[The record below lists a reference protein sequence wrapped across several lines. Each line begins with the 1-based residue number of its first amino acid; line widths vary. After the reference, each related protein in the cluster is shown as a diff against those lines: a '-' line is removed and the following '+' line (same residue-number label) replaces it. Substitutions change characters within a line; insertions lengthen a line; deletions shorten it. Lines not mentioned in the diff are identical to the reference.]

1 MRRRLLLMVLA
12 VTLLTVGAI
21 VVLVSVASTAAV
33 YTAWQVRA
41 DDTAR
46 VTAAAIAS
54 SSSVGRTTTA
64 TLNALTRDA
73 AELTVHLPDGRT
85 VTTGPYDPDNSFVA
99 VATNDGVTVTAAIPK
114 DTATAQIRRVVE
126 TLVAAVLVAMA
137 IGMAG
142 AWWYSRRLTE
152 PLLHFVQT
160 ADLLASGDR
169 RRVGTR
175 YGIAELDAVAEVLDR
190 SIDSFNTVLEAE
202 RRLTVDASHQL
213 RTPLT
218 ALSLRLEEIAST
230 DELDVAHTE
239 AALALEQVERL
250 AGVSEHLVAIARGS
264 RAAPVV
270 PFDVDRLV
278 RAALAEWSASFR
290 SQHREVRSTGST
302 GLVARASFG
311 AQSQVIATLLE
322 NSLVHGTGTA
332 TVLTRETGDWVVLE
346 VHDEGP
352 GIERGMAAAVFERG
366 VTGPASPGSGL
377 GLALARTLAAA
388 DGGRL
393 ELLSV
398 APAVFALFLPAGES
412 VEPDGRTTAEQ
423 RPAGQPET
431 PERTSA
437 VRSTSGSSRK
447 THLR

>member
-1 MRRRLLLMVLA
+1 MRRRLLLMVLS
-12 VTLLTVGAI
+12 VTALTVGAT
-21 VVLVSVASTAAV
+21 VVLVSLAMTASV
-33 YTAWQVRA
+33 YSTWQARA

-46 VTAAAIAS
+46 VTAAAIAAS
-54 SSSVGRTTTA
+54 SSSDETTKA
-64 TLNALTRDA
+64 TLSALTRDS
-73 AELTVHLPDGRT
+73 AELTVKLRNGQT
-85 VTTGPYDPDNSFVA
+85 VSTGSQDPDNSFVS
-99 VATNDGVTVTAAIPK
+99 VATSGGVTVTAAIPK
-114 DTATAQIRRVVE
+114 AAAATRIRE
-126 TLVAAVLVAMA
+126 IEQTLLAAVLVAMA
-137 IGMAG
+137 IGMLG

-152 PLLHFVQT
+152 PLLHFVRT
-160 ADLLASGDR
+160 ADLLSTGDR
-169 RRVGTR
+169 RTLGTR

-190 SIDSFNTVLEAE
+190 AIDSFNSVLEAE

-218 ALSLRLEEIAST
+218 ALSLRLEEIVST
-230 DELDVAHTE
+230 DDLEAARAE

-250 AGVSEHLVAIARGS
+250 AGVSEHLVAMARGS

-290 SQHREVRSTGST
+290 SQRREVLSVGAT
-302 GLVARASFG
+302 GLVASGSFG

-332 TVLTRETGDWVVLE
+332 TVLTRTTGDWVVIE
-346 VHDEGP
+346 VRDEGV
-352 GIERGMAAAVFERG
+352 GIERGMAPAVFERG
-366 VTGPASPGSGL
+366 VTGTSSSGNGL

-393 ELLSV
+393 ELLSAV
-398 APAVFALFLPAGES
+398 PAVFALFLPAGEAL
-412 VEPDGRTTAEQ
+412 EPN
-423 RPAGQPET
+423 GQGPGA
-431 PERTSA
+431 PGASSQPVGAVRTSS
-437 VRSTSGSSRK
+437 VRSTSAVSRK